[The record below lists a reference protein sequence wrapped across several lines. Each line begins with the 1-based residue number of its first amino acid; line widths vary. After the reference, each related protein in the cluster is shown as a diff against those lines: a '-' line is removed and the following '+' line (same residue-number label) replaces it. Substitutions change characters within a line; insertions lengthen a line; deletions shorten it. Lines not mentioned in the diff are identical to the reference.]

1 VDRGVEKGLMLGL
14 AAFTAL
20 LVCAA
25 GAAASSTPPYEVA
38 TVDTVEGSV
47 SVMRDNTTGFVT
59 ILPVDPSHEW
69 RVLDGETL
77 ATYANGEPATVFFFH
92 PPFDPWSWLAYWYGF
107 ASADVE
113 AALAQP
119 VSARAEPLPMPPLDS
134 TPQAP
139 EPFDFFGTAVENAVA
154 VEPFRFAYPG
164 STAGGLPL
172 WNVYISRLADPATAS
187 IVVEYT
193 RRRDGAEVAVETL
206 PRAVW
211 PLRAW
216 PKARPLTRAHGI
228 PFRYGDGQIYG
239 RTRADWIVV
248 QGVRRLSRQQRVGL
262 ARAIRFR

>member
-1 VDRGVEKGLMLGL
+1 
-14 AAFTAL
+14 
-20 LVCAA
+20 
-25 GAAASSTPPYEVA
+25 
-38 TVDTVEGSV
+38 
-47 SVMRDNTTGFVT
+47 
-59 ILPVDPSHEW
+59 
-69 RVLDGETL
+69 VLDGETL
-77 ATYANGEPATVFFFH
+77 ATYANGEPATVFVFH

-107 ASADVE
+107 APADVE

-119 VSARAEPLPMPPLDS
+119 GSARTQPLPDPPLDS
-134 TPQAP
+134 MPQVP
-139 EPFDFFGTAVENAVA
+139 EPFDFFGTAVENAIA
-154 VEPFRFAYPG
+154 VEPFRFAYAG

-193 RRRDGAEVAVETL
+193 RRRDGAEVSVETL

-216 PKARPLTRAHGI
+216 AKARTLIRAHGI
-228 PFRYGDGQIYG
+228 SFRYADGQIYG

-248 QGVRRLSRQQRVGL
+248 QGVRRLPRQQRVEL